1 MYKYTIALSLL
12 LAWGCQQNS
21 ENSNQA
27 DAHNH
32 GHSGEAAQLT
42 LFSEN
47 AEFFIEYEVLV
58 AGEES
63 GFLVHVTDLRSYKPY
78 TSGSVT
84 IEIDGVSVS
93 TGQPDRP
100 GIFHVP
106 FIPKKAGA
114 FHLNVSILSQGSDE
128 SVSGHIHVE
137 DHDGEEAHT
146 TAGHQ
151 HEAPPMG
158 EISFLKEQ
166 AWNSSFMV
174 SEVKRGSISTVILT
188 SGELT
193 PAPGK
198 ISRVPANIGGIVKFS
213 NKNLVQGQEVKKG
226 SLLFTISSESL
237 PQNNFELQYQQAS
250 NNLEKSRSE
259 YFRHKKLHAQGAISD
274 RQYFDTRANY
284 RSDSL
289 TFYSLARSTS
299 ENGLQVFAPSSG
311 TIHELN
317 VSEGEYIETGHNMVT
332 ISSDRVLLLRADLPQ
347 QYQHLA
353 REIYDANFRLAYS
366 QETFSI
372 SDFGGRHLAT
382 GHSAAEND
390 HYLPVYFEL
399 QNDGQLLEG
408 AFAEIYLLTLL
419 EDECVIIPRSAL
431 SEEQGASYVYVQ
443 VSGES
448 FTKRAIETG
457 QSDGIMVEIAGG
469 LDPGERIATRGPM
482 LIKAASMV
490 SGAVGDGHSH

>member
-1 MYKYTIALSLL
+1 MFKYTIALSLL
-12 LAWGCQQNS
+12 LVWGCQQNS
-21 ENSNQA
+21 ENSRQA
-27 DAHNH
+27 DVHDH
-32 GHSGEAAQLT
+32 GLDEEAAQHT
-42 LFSEN
+42 LFTEN
-47 AEFFIEYEVLV
+47 VEFFIEHEALE
-58 AGEES
+58 AGKES
-63 GFLVHVTDLRSYKPY
+63 EFLVHVTDLRSYKPY
-78 TSGSVT
+78 NSGSVT
-84 IEIDGVSVS
+84 VEIDGVSAS
-93 TGQPDRP
+93 TDHAHRP

-106 FIPKKAGA
+106 FMPKKAGA
-114 FHLNVSILSQGSDE
+114 FHLNVSILSEGSEE

-137 DHDGEEAHT
+137 NHEEEDAHAA
-146 TAGHQ
+146 AGHQ
-151 HEAPPMG
+151 DEAPVMG
-158 EISFLKEQ
+158 EIAFQKEQ

-188 SGELT
+188 GGELT

-198 ISRVPANIGGIVKFS
+198 INRVAANIGGIVKFA
-213 NKNLVQGQEVKKG
+213 NKNLVQGQDVEKG
-226 SLLFTISSESL
+226 SLLFTISGESL
-237 PQNNFELQYQQAS
+237 PQNNFQLQYQQAS

-259 YFRHKKLHAQGAISD
+259 YLRHKKLHAQGAISD
-274 RQYFDTRANY
+274 RQFFDTRASY

-289 TFYSLARSTS
+289 TFYSLAKSTS
-299 ENGLQVFAPSSG
+299 ESGVQIFAPSSG

-353 REIYDANFRLAYS
+353 KEIYDANFRLAYS
-366 QETFSI
+366 QETFTI
-372 SDFGGRHLAT
+372 SDFAGRHLAT
-382 GHSAAEND
+382 GYSAAEND

-408 AFAEIYLLTLL
+408 AFAEIYLLTLPEL
-419 EDECVIIPRSAL
+419 ESIVIPRSAL
-431 SEEQGASYVYVQ
+431 SEEQGANYVYVQ

-469 LDPGERIATRGPM
+469 LAPGERIVTRGPM

-490 SGAVGDGHSH
+490 SGAVGDGHAH

>member
-21 ENSNQA
+21 ENSRQT
-27 DAHNH
+27 DIHDH
-32 GHSGEAAQLT
+32 GLAGEAVQHT

-47 AEFFIEYEVLV
+47 VEFFIEHEALE
-58 AGEES
+58 AGKES
-63 GFLVHVTDLRSYKPY
+63 EFLVHVTRLKSYKPY

-84 IEIDGVSVS
+84 IEIDGASVS
-93 TGQPDRP
+93 TGQATRP

-106 FIPKKAGA
+106 FLPKKAGA
-114 FHLNVSILSQGSDE
+114 FHLNVSILSEGSEE

-137 DHDGEEAHT
+137 NHEEEDAH
-146 TAGHQ
+146 AASGHQ

-174 SEVKRGSISTVILT
+174 SEVQRGSISTVILT

-198 ISRVPANIGGIVKFS
+198 INLVAANIGGIVKFA

-250 NNLEKSRSE
+250 NNLEKSRSV
-259 YFRHKKLHAQGAISD
+259 YQRHQKLHSQGAISD
-274 RQYFDTRANY
+274 RQYFDSRASY

-289 TFYSLARSTS
+289 TFYSLAKSTS

-317 VSEGEYIETGHNMVT
+317 VSEGEYIETGYNMLT

-353 REIYDANFRLAYS
+353 EEIYNANFRLAYS

-408 AFAEIYLLTLL
+408 AFAEIYLLTLPRL
-419 EDECVIIPRSAL
+419 EAVVIPRSAL
-431 SEEQGASYVYVQ
+431 SEEQGANYVYVQ

-469 LDPGERIATRGPM
+469 LAPGERIVTKGPM